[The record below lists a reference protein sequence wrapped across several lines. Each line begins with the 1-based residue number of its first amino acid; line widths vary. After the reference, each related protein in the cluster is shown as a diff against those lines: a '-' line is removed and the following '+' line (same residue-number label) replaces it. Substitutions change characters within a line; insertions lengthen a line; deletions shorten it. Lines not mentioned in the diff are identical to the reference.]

1 EYLFPYLAHAPM
13 EPLDCAIEIK
23 NGACEAWY
31 GCQFPGI
38 DHPVIAGVLGLPKE
52 KVKINVLY
60 AGGSFGRR
68 AQIFGELAAEAA
80 QALKALGRDASI
92 KLVWTREDDIRG
104 GSYRP
109 LVLHQLRAGL
119 DKAGNITALEDA
131 VAAQS
136 FLKGTPLEAM
146 LVDGRDPLVTEGASD
161 LPYAIPNLRVVERVM
176 QVGVPVLSWRS
187 VGHTHTAYATETFID
202 ELLASG
208 GKDPV

>member
-1 EYLFPYLAHAPM
+1 
-13 EPLDCAIEIK
+13 
-23 NGACEAWY
+23 
-31 GCQFPGI
+31 
-38 DHPVIAGVLGLPKE
+38 
-52 KVKINVLY
+52 
-60 AGGSFGRR
+60 
-68 AQIFGELAAEAA
+68 A
-80 QALKALGRDASI
+80 QALKALCRDASI

-109 LVLHQLRAGL
+109 LVLHRLRGGL

-208 GKDPV
+208 GKDPVAGRLALLKGEPRYAGVLRAAA